1 MCASEPTGIHGQ
13 RSLNAML
20 HEFLSVNRA
29 DLVARCKAKVLLRPA
44 RKRVESTFFHGI
56 PEFLDQ
62 LIETLVIEQT
72 SRPMQSRK
80 VSGPAGGGHPAFSEL
95 SEAATLHG
103 RELWLGGFT
112 VDQVV
117 HDYGDLCQ
125 AITEMAYERRA
136 AIDIEEF
143 RTLNRCLDNAIA
155 DAVVEFCYE
164 RDVAAAKA
172 ESSMH
177 ERKGFFVHELRD
189 SLHAAQLAFQ
199 CIKSGN
205 VGANGAT
212 GAALERSLA
221 RRGSLIERSVL
232 DVRASAALPPRN
244 ELLSLADFIADV
256 EAIAA
261 LEATARE
268 CTFVVSHVDP
278 TLALDVDRDL
288 LASALTNLLT
298 NAFKYTCHRTEVR
311 LNAYAAAD
319 RILIE
324 VSDNCGGLPAG
335 AKDRMWLP
343 FTQGSGDRSGLGLG
357 LSISR
362 RSVEANGGTLGVR
375 DVPGTGC
382 VFTID
387 LPRHLLAAASPVA
400 AANQDQAV

>member
-1 MCASEPTGIHGQ
+1 
-13 RSLNAML
+13 ML

-29 DLVARCKAKVLLRPA
+29 DLVVRCKAKVRLRPA
-44 RKRVESTFFHGI
+44 RMRTDTALVHGI

-62 LIETLVIEQT
+62 LIKTLVIEQT
-72 SRPMQSRK
+72 SSPMQSRK
-80 VSGPAGGGHPAFSEL
+80 VSGPAGGGNPVYSEL

-103 RELWLGGFT
+103 RELWLSGFT

-136 AIDIEEF
+136 AIDIDEF

-172 ESSMH
+172 ESAVH
-177 ERKGFFVHELRD
+177 ERKGYFVHELRD
-189 SLHAAQLAFQ
+189 GLHAAQLAFE

-221 RRGSLIERSVL
+221 RLGSLIERSVL
-232 DVRASAALPPRN
+232 DVRASAHLPPRN

-261 LEATARE
+261 LEAGARE
-268 CTFVVSHVDP
+268 CIFTVSHVDP
-278 TLALDVDRDL
+278 TLAIDVDRDL
-288 LASALTNLLT
+288 LVSAVTNLLT

-311 LNAYAAAD
+311 LNAYVAAD

-335 AKDRMWLP
+335 AMERMFLP

-362 RSVEANGGTLGVR
+362 RSVEANGGILRVR

-387 LPRHLLAAASPVA
+387 LPRHLLATASPAQVTS
-400 AANQDQAV
+400 DD